1 MILHHCLQGTEEWR
15 ACRSGK
21 TTSSGAHY
29 VISLPDLLGEA
40 GGRKA
45 STSGRLDYALRLA
58 LERRT
63 GLPQSTGDG
72 FTSAAIDR
80 GVLLEPE
87 IRDRYAARHPEL
99 DVREIGFVEIDETL
113 GDSPDG
119 LCYDRATGDL
129 VGGVEIKAHMAEAH
143 WAALAL
149 AEQGLSPLHSIP
161 REHVRQAIHHLACVA
176 DARWWDFVS
185 DHPAMPEG
193 SQVVEVRLW
202 RDDPEVVATLDRYKT
217 ALVEFESQVAVV
229 AATMAARAARRA

>member
-1 MILHHCLQGTEEWR
+1 MILHHCLQGTDEWR
-15 ACRSGK
+15 VARLGRA
-21 TTSSGAHY
+21 TSSGAEY
-29 VISLPDLLGEA
+29 IISLPDLLGETSA
-40 GGRKA
+40 RKVG
-45 STSGRLDYALRLA
+45 TKGRLDYALRLA
-58 LERRT
+58 VERRT

-99 DVREIGFVEIDETL
+99 DVREVGFVEIDETL

-119 LCYDRATGDL
+119 LCYEVATGDL

-161 REHVRQAIHHLACVA
+161 REHVRQVIHHLACVSG
-176 DARWWDFVS
+176 ARWWDFVS
-185 DHPAMPEG
+185 DHPAMSEG
-193 SQVVEVRLW
+193 SQIVEVRLW
-202 RDDPEVVATLDRYKT
+202 RDDPEVVAALDKYRV
-217 ALVEFESQVAVV
+217 ALVEFESQVAAV
-229 AATMAARAARRA
+229 AATMAARAARRV